1 MENTTTV
8 QTPLSPEALREHRK
22 RQIHRIAY
30 KVLLY
35 FVLVL
40 CALVMVLPFYWSLI
54 TSLRPKEEI
63 LKLPVTWFPSR
74 FTTEHYAY
82 VFETIPFW
90 NMLGNSLITTSV
102 GLFTN
107 LFFGSMAAY
116 AFSKIRFSGHKVIF
130 NILLSSMMIPG
141 VITLIPTFFV
151 LLRFPLAG
159 GNNIIGQGGIGFY
172 DNLAAVILPGA
183 IGVYGIFFMRQ
194 FFASLAD
201 DMAESARMDG
211 AGEFTIFFRIYLP
224 LVVPGLLTLGIFT
237 FQSGWNNFMWPNI
250 VLQSPENQ
258 LLTMAFKFFK
268 TPTQVDY
275 GPLMAVSL
283 LMSVPILLLYI
294 FMQRYFVQGVALGGV
309 KD

>member
-90 NMLGNSLITTSV
+90 NMLGNSLITTGV

-159 GNNIIGQGGIGFY
+159 GNNIVGQGGIGFY

-224 LVVPGLLTLGIFT
+224 LVVPGLLTVGIFT
-237 FQSGWNNFMWPNI
+237 FQCGWNNFMWPNI

>member
-82 VFETIPFW
+82 VFETVPFW
-90 NMLGNSLITTSV
+90 NMLGNSLITTGV

-159 GNNIIGQGGIGFY
+159 GNNIVGQGGIGFY